1 MAEEVEVK
9 AVEKKFKP
17 YVPDEQ
23 IVPEFTIKAIVL
35 GSFFGIIFGAATVYL
50 ALKAGLT
57 VSASIP
63 IAVLAIAVFKRIGK
77 STILENNIVQT
88 IGSAGESI
96 AAGVVFTVPALIF
109 LSGGEQF
116 FNYFNIF
123 SLSLVGG
130 VLGVLFMVPLRR
142 SLIVKEH
149 GTLPYPEG
157 TACAEVLVA
166 GERGGSMASKVFAG
180 LGIAFAYKSLMS
192 IFGLWKETP
201 TAQASHNSGFP
212 NASVSADITPEYL
225 GVGYIIGPRIAGV
238 LVAGGVL
245 SYLVLIPLI
254 TLIGDG
260 LPTILKPATGLI
272 RDMSPSDIRTGYVRY
287 IGAGAVAAGGLI
299 TLI

>member
-1 MAEEVEVK
+1 MAEAEVK

-23 IVPEFTIKAIVL
+23 KMDEFSIKAIIL
-35 GSFFGIIFGAATVYL
+35 GALFGIIFGAATVYL

-96 AAGVVFTVPALIF
+96 AAGVAFTLPALIF
-109 LSGGEQF
+109 LAGGESF
-116 FNYFNIF
+116 FSYLNIF
-123 SLSLVGG
+123 ALAIVGG
-130 VLGVLFMVPLRR
+130 ILGVLFMVPLRR

-166 GERGGSMASKVFAG
+166 GERGGS
-180 LGIAFAYKSLMS
+180 
-192 IFGLWKETP
+192 
-201 TAQASHNSGFP
+201 
-212 NASVSADITPEYL
+212 
-225 GVGYIIGPRIAGV
+225 
-238 LVAGGVL
+238 
-245 SYLVLIPLI
+245 
-254 TLIGDG
+254 
-260 LPTILKPATGLI
+260 
-272 RDMSPSDIRTGYVRY
+272 
-287 IGAGAVAAGGLI
+287 
-299 TLI
+299 